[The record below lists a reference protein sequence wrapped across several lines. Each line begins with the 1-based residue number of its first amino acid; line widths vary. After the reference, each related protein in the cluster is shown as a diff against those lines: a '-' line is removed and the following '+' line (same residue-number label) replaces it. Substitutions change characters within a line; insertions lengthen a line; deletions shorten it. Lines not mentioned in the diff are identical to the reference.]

1 MHQSADVVV
10 VGAGIAGSALATAV
24 ARAGLEVL
32 VLERQTSYRD
42 KVRGEVFLPWG
53 AAEVRRLG
61 VEGPLLAAGGG
72 YTTRIVRYEE
82 WLSREEAEAQ
92 AVPLDRLLPGVPG
105 ALNVGHPD
113 ACEALSDAA
122 RAAGATVVHGVGDV
136 TVSPGTAPR
145 VAYRLGDTGHELRC
159 RLVVGADGRQSAV
172 RRQLGITLHE
182 TDPVTIGGGM
192 LVDEVPAWPQDLDA
206 TGTEGGLYFLAF
218 PRPGGRVRV
227 YLLWSMADKGRF
239 TGPKRQREFLDACRF
254 RSLPY
259 GEAVAGGRPAGPCS
273 SYPMNDSWCDRTVA
287 DGVVLVGDAAGWN
300 DPIIGQG
307 VSIAAR
313 DARMVSEVLLAGD
326 DWSPSAFLGYVEE
339 RAERLRRLR
348 FVARIVTVLRA
359 TFSPEGA
366 ALRRRWGERA
376 QEDPR
381 LLAPLLASLV
391 GPEQVSD
398 DAFTDAS
405 MERILSPA

>member
-1 MHQSADVVV
+1 M
-10 VGAGIAGSALATAV
+10 
-24 ARAGLEVL
+24 
-32 VLERQTSYRD
+32 
-42 KVRGEVFLPWG
+42 
-53 AAEVRRLG
+53 
-61 VEGPLLAAGGG
+61 
-72 YTTRIVRYEE
+72 
-82 WLSREEAEAQ
+82 
-92 AVPLDRLLPGVPG
+92 
-105 ALNVGHPD
+105 
-113 ACEALSDAA
+113 
-122 RAAGATVVHGVGDV
+122 
-136 TVSPGTAPR
+136 
-145 VAYRLGDTGHELRC
+145 AYRLGDTDHELRC
-159 RLVVGADGRQSAV
+159 RLVVGADGRRPAV
-172 RRQLGITLHE
+172 RRQLGVTLHE

-206 TGTEGGLYFLAF
+206 TDTEGDLYFLAF

-239 TGPKRQREFLDACRF
+239 TGPERQREFLDDCRV

-259 GEAVAGGRPAGPCS
+259 GEAVAGGRPGGPCS
-273 SYPMNDSWCDRTVA
+273 SYLMNDSWCERTVA
-287 DGVVLVGDAAGWN
+287 DGVVLVGDAAGRN

-313 DARMVSEVLLAGD
+313 DARMVSEVLLAAD

-391 GPEQVSD
+391 GPEQVND

-405 MERILSPA
+405 MQRILSPA